1 MKNKEFVTSIN
12 VTDVQKTDLGGDR
25 GFGSVVRG
33 QFTFDGRIRSDQVG
47 RFNTIVAPGEHA
59 QHVETVFTVK
69 VVKAKHI
76 QWRDMK
82 ACPQK
87 SRIESE
93 LTALSMEHLSGEVDW
108 AVPENDSE
116 NESENTQENK
126 KENESFPGD
135 DTEYDVETERAL
147 ALEEF
152 ANTIPSKYVDSFAEG
167 EADLNKAVA
176 QAAAWS
182 PHKDSKDPLE
192 IPNFLK
198 RS

>member
-69 VVKAKHI
+69 VVKAKHV
-76 QWRDMK
+76 QWRDM
-82 ACPQK
+82 
-87 SRIESE
+87 
-93 LTALSMEHLSGEVDW
+93 
-108 AVPENDSE
+108 N
-116 NESENTQENK
+116 
-126 KENESFPGD
+126 
-135 DTEYDVETERAL
+135 
-147 ALEEF
+147 
-152 ANTIPSKYVDSFAEG
+152 SFAEG